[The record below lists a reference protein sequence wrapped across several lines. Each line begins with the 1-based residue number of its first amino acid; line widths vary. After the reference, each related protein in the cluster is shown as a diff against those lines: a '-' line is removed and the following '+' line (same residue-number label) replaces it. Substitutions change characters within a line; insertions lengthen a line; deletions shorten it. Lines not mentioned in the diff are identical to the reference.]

1 MDDCQGGVQITS
13 LLFFVT
19 NPQKFRINIR
29 TKNTTAMTSKHFT
42 QMIDLSQED
51 LSTMIPTD
59 GIYEDI
65 ECSCC
70 EGEGCE
76 VCNFT
81 GLEYPD
87 EY

>member
-1 MDDCQGGVQITS
+1 
-13 LLFFVT
+13 
-19 NPQKFRINIR
+19 
-29 TKNTTAMTSKHFT
+29 MTSKYFT